1 MKQLAIIPARSGSKG
16 LPDKNIKEI
25 AGKPLLAHT
34 IEAARQSNCFDE
46 IMVSTDSKRYADIAV
61 KWGALVPFLR
71 SDNMSSDTASSWN
84 MVLEVIEMYQ
94 KANMFFDTVT
104 LLQPTSPLRTSK
116 DILGALEEYNNKNAK
131 AVVSV
136 CEMEHSPLWS
146 NTLPSNGS
154 MALFLREEAKK
165 PRQTLQ
171 KWYRINGAIYI
182 VNVSFLI
189 ENQNIYREG
198 CYAYMMEKQKSIDI
212 DDQFDFD
219 LAEYFLKKK
228 TLR

>member
-16 LPDKNIKEI
+16 LPDKNIKEM

-116 DILGALEEYNNKNAK
+116 DIFGALEEYNNKNAK

-154 MALFLREEAKK
+154 MASFLREEAKK

>member
-1 MKQLAIIPARSGSKG
+1 MRQLAIIPARSGSKG

-25 AGKPLLAHT
+25 AGKPLFAHT
-34 IEAARQSNCFDE
+34 IEAARKSNCFDE

-61 KWGALVPFLR
+61 KWGASVPFLR

-84 MVLEVIEMYQ
+84 TVLEVIEMYQ

-154 MALFLREEAKK
+154 MASFLREEAKQT
-165 PRQTLQ
+165 RQTLQ

-198 CYAYMMEKQKSIDI
+198 CYAYTMEKQKSIDI